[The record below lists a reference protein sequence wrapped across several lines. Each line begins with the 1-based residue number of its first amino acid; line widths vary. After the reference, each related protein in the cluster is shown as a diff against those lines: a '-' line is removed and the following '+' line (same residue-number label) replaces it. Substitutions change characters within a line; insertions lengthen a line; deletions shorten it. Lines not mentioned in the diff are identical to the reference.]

1 MIWESNALLNRRC
14 RAGVGV
20 KVETLLPQKGIH
32 VWTTKLKFLKLN
44 MEVVFSLYQ
53 TVTRLRDS
61 KEAPRSSSVTTV
73 SAEAVLTT
81 CPLPH
86 KALGSV
92 ATSNPLEFSR
102 TNSQLRNK
110 PRSVILG
117 FSQAL
122 EVQRQQV
129 SPAPWEPPSSGGQN
143 RKQKTGSEKR
153 DDLP

>member
-102 TNSQLRNK
+102 TNSQLFCFF
-110 PRSVILG
+110 PS
-117 FSQAL
+117 S
-122 EVQRQQV
+122 
-129 SPAPWEPPSSGGQN
+129 PPSPTSFLFL
-143 RKQKTGSEKR
+143 S
-153 DDLP
+153 LYSFFFSLSISSFPHFS

>member
-81 CPLPH
+81 CPTKPWAAWLPPIPWNFPEPT
-86 KALGSV
+86 LSSE
-92 ATSNPLEFSR
+92 T
-102 TNSQLRNK
+102 
-110 PRSVILG
+110 
-117 FSQAL
+117 
-122 EVQRQQV
+122 
-129 SPAPWEPPSSGGQN
+129 SPAQ
-143 RKQKTGSEKR
+143 
-153 DDLP
+153 